1 MFNEVDDEEAN
12 KTVQIDI
19 ENKQNKQN
27 KQNARDKQ
35 DIEDQ
40 MFEGGEAIM

>member
-1 MFNEVDDEEAN
+1 MFNEIDDGEEN

-19 ENKQNKQN
+19 ENKQN

>member
-1 MFNEVDDEEAN
+1 MFNERDNDEEY
-12 KTVQIDI
+12 KGVQIDI
-19 ENKQNKQN
+19 ENKQN